1 MDTSPIS
8 SSYLPTNSQTLSLL
22 IDTQEY
28 FLINDNII
36 YKIIIGKNSN
46 EIFIKN
52 KNYMFT
58 FNENDLTILTHIKF
72 NSIDEAYD
80 FLIDLFEENRVKI
93 QNIII
98 KKEMKLIIKI
108 ELEKEFK

>member
-8 SSYLPTNSQTLSLL
+8 SSYLPTNSQTLSVL

-46 EIFIKN
+46 I
-52 KNYMFT
+52 Y
-58 FNENDLTILTHIKF
+58 
-72 NSIDEAYD
+72 
-80 FLIDLFEENRVKI
+80 
-93 QNIII
+93 
-98 KKEMKLIIKI
+98 
-108 ELEKEFK
+108 